1 MQKSETNSD
10 TKKQAVLLTIIA
22 SSLWGTSFP
31 AIKIGLQFMDA
42 YTFVFL
48 RFSFALLLMFGVL
61 LFTKNFAL
69 HFNKKRLILF
79 LGITNGVAYLLQYMG
94 MFYTSA
100 SKASLLVNLTVIWVA
115 LLSPI
120 LVKEQISR
128 KKLSGVIISFLG
140 IFLVTTNLDFQ
151 SFTTGEIFG
160 DILVIAAGIIWALF
174 IIYNKPLVNES
185 KNMIQSLTLL
195 LLFTMIPLMPVLTFS
210 SANFLTLPWEA
221 WIAITYTAIFCWI
234 IPYLLWSK
242 GLKNISPVTSSVILL
257 NEIIVAVAF
266 STIILRESL
275 TVVSGIGAALII
287 IAIIV
292 VSNS

>member
-1 MQKSETNSD
+1 MQKSEKTSD

-48 RFSFALLLMFGVL
+48 RFSFGLLLMLGVL
-61 LFTKNFAL
+61 LFTKNFSL
-69 HFNKKRLILF
+69 NFNKKRLILF
-79 LGITNGVAYLLQYMG
+79 LGITNGAAYLLQYMG

-128 KKLSGVIISFLG
+128 KKLSGVIVSFLG

-151 SFTTGEIFG
+151 SFSTGEIIG
-160 DILVIAAGIIWALF
+160 DVLVIAAGLIWALF

-210 SANFLTLPWEA
+210 TANFLTLPWEA

-257 NEIIVAVAF
+257 NEIIVAVAI

-275 TVVSGIGAALII
+275 TAVSGIGAALII

>member
-1 MQKSETNSD
+1 
-10 TKKQAVLLTIIA
+10 
-22 SSLWGTSFP
+22 
-31 AIKIGLQFMDA
+31 
-42 YTFVFL
+42 
-48 RFSFALLLMFGVL
+48 
-61 LFTKNFAL
+61 
-69 HFNKKRLILF
+69 
-79 LGITNGVAYLLQYMG
+79 

-151 SFTTGEIFG
+151 SFIAGELFG

>member
-1 MQKSETNSD
+1 MQKSEKTSD

-48 RFSFALLLMFGVL
+48 RFSFALLLMLGVL

-69 HFNKKRLILF
+69 NFNKKRLILF
-79 LGITNGVAYLLQYMG
+79 LGITNGAAYLLQYMG

-120 LVKEQISR
+120 VVKEQISR
-128 KKLSGVIISFLG
+128 KKLSGVIVSFLG

-151 SFTTGEIFG
+151 SFNTGEIFG

-210 SANFLTLPWEA
+210 SANFLILPWEA

-257 NEIIVAVAF
+257 NEIIVAVAI

-275 TVVSGIGAALII
+275 TAVSGIGAALII

>member
-1 MQKSETNSD
+1 MQKSEKTSD

-48 RFSFALLLMFGVL
+48 RFSFALLLMVGVL

-69 HFNKKRLILF
+69 NFNKKRLILF
-79 LGITNGVAYLLQYMG
+79 LGITNGAAYLLQYIG

-120 LVKEQISR
+120 ILKEQISR
-128 KKLSGVIISFLG
+128 KKLSGVIVSFLG
-140 IFLVTTNLDFQ
+140 IFLVTTNLNLQ
-151 SFTTGEIFG
+151 SFNTGEIFG

-185 KNMIQSLTLL
+185 ENMIQSLTLL
-195 LLFTMIPLMPVLTFS
+195 LLFTMIPLMPVLTIT

-257 NEIIVAVAF
+257 NEIIVAVTI
-266 STIILRESL
+266 STIILKESL
-275 TVVSGIGAALII
+275 TLVSGIGAALII
-287 IAIIV
+287 IAIII

>member
-48 RFSFALLLMFGVL
+48 RFSFALLLMLGVL
-61 LFTKNFAL
+61 LFTKNFSL
-69 HFNKKRLILF
+69 NFNKKRLILF
-79 LGITNGVAYLLQYMG
+79 LGITNGAAYLLQYMG

-128 KKLSGVIISFLG
+128 KKLLGVIISFLG

-160 DILVIAAGIIWALF
+160 DILVIVAGIIWALF

-210 SANFLTLPWEA
+210 SANFLTLQWEA

-257 NEIIVAVAF
+257 NEIIVAVTV

-275 TVVSGIGAALII
+275 TAISGIGAVLII

-292 VSNS
+292 VSNN

>member
-1 MQKSETNSD
+1 MQKSEKTSD

-48 RFSFALLLMFGVL
+48 RFSFALLLMLGVL
-61 LFTKNFAL
+61 LFTKNFSL
-69 HFNKKRLILF
+69 NLNKKRLILF
-79 LGITNGVAYLLQYMG
+79 LGITNGAAYLLQYMG

-120 LVKEQISR
+120 ILKEQISR
-128 KKLSGVIISFLG
+128 KKLSGVIVSFLG
-140 IFLVTTNLDFQ
+140 IFLVTTNLNLE
-151 SFTTGEIFG
+151 SFNTGEIFG
-160 DILVIAAGIIWALF
+160 DILVIAAGIIWAFF

-185 KNMIQSLTLL
+185 ENMIQSLTLL

-210 SANFLTLPWEA
+210 SANFLILQGEA

-234 IPYLLWSK
+234 VPYLLWSK

-257 NEIIVAVAF
+257 NEIIVAVAI
-266 STIILRESL
+266 STIFLKESL

>member
-48 RFSFALLLMFGVL
+48 RFSFALLLMLGVL
-61 LFTKNFAL
+61 LFTKNFSL
-69 HFNKKRLILF
+69 NFNKKRLILF
-79 LGITNGVAYLLQYMG
+79 LGITNGAAYLLQYMG

-115 LLSPI
+115 ILSPI

-151 SFTTGEIFG
+151 SFTAGEIFG
-160 DILVIAAGIIWALF
+160 DILVISAGIIWALF

-210 SANFLTLPWEA
+210 SANFSILPWEA

-257 NEIIVAVAF
+257 NEIIVAVAI

-275 TVVSGIGAALII
+275 TAVSGIGAALII

>member
-1 MQKSETNSD
+1 MQKSEKISD

-48 RFSFALLLMFGVL
+48 RFSFALLLMVGVL

-69 HFNKKRLILF
+69 NFNKKRLILF
-79 LGITNGVAYLLQYMG
+79 LGITNGAAYLLQYMG

-120 LVKEQISR
+120 ILKEQISR
-128 KKLSGVIISFLG
+128 KKLSGVIVSFLG
-140 IFLVTTNLDFQ
+140 IFLVTTNLNLQ
-151 SFTTGEIFG
+151 SFNTGEIFG

-185 KNMIQSLTLL
+185 ENMTQSLTLL
-195 LLFTMIPLMPVLTFS
+195 LLFTMIPLMPVLTIT

-257 NEIIVAVAF
+257 NEIIVAVAI
-266 STIILRESL
+266 STIILKESL

>member
-1 MQKSETNSD
+1 MPKSETSSD

-48 RFSFALLLMFGVL
+48 RFSFALLLMLGVL
-61 LFTKNFAL
+61 LFTKNFSL
-69 HFNKKRLILF
+69 NFNKKRLILF
-79 LGITNGVAYLLQYMG
+79 LGITNGAAYLLQYMG

-115 LLSPI
+115 ILSPI

-195 LLFTMIPLMPVLTFS
+195 LVFTMIPLMPVLTFS
-210 SANFLTLPWEA
+210 SANFLTLQWEA

-257 NEIIVAVAF
+257 NEIIVAVTV

-275 TVVSGIGAALII
+275 TVVSGIGAVLII